1 MNVLIVDDNEA
12 AADLLQ
18 ELLELQDH
26 TARCTYTAQ
35 QALDAA
41 AKETFDAALVDLTL
55 PDLPGAEVARR
66 MRADAA
72 GQPLLLVAI
81 SGYAATDSGG
91 ASSPGVFDHHLVKPI
106 DFEALDRILA
116 PTSAQ

>member
-18 ELLELQDH
+18 ELLELHDH

-35 QALDAA
+35 QAVDLAA
-41 AKETFDAALVDLTL
+41 TENFDAALVDLTL
-55 PDLPGAEVARR
+55 PDFPGTEVARR
-66 MRADAA
+66 LRAGAA

-81 SGYAATDSGG
+81 SGYSAEDAQGAAGL
-91 ASSPGVFDHHLVKPI
+91 FDHYLQKPL
-106 DFEALDRILA
+106 DFDVLDRLLA
-116 PTSAQ
+116 APDAR